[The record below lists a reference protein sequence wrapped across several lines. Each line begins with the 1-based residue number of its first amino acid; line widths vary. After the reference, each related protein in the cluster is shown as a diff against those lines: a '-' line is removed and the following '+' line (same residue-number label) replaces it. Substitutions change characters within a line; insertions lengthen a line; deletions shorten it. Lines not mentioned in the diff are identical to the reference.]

1 MPLHQGGQ
9 RLCKVDQKE
18 KLDERTSQVRH
29 ASYVGKPPPQKSLSI
44 TLQALLQQ
52 ILDFTKAIQFAVQ
65 VGYLNNVHSEQET
78 ASLPPPATIQA
89 DKYKDLDVKQYRFDD
104 QTQEEEQEQAN
115 IFCVHLVWELVKL
128 QLLA

>member
-1 MPLHQGGQ
+1 MDSRHGGPPY
-9 RLCKVDQKE
+9 
-18 KLDERTSQVRH
+18 SQ
-29 ASYVGKPPPQKSLSI
+29 PPPD
-44 TLQALLQQ
+44 LQALLQQ
-52 ILDFTKAIQFAVQ
+52 ILDFTNAIQFAVQ
-65 VGYLNNVHSEQET
+65 VGFFNNVHSEQET

-89 DKYKDLDVKQYRFDD
+89 DKYKELNIKQYRFVD